1 MMDALTAPTP
11 TSEATAPHR
20 FRAFV
25 SYSHSDA
32 RAAAWWHRSLESY
45 RLPSRLRGSDGEHGA
60 LPDRLSPIFRDRED
74 LASAGELG
82 PRIQAALADS
92 DALIVICSPE
102 SARSPWVNEEILA
115 FKRLG
120 RAHRIV
126 ALIIDGEPHAG
137 DARECFPLALR
148 FDLDQDGQPHG
159 AACEPLAADV
169 RVGKDGK
176 ALARLKLIS
185 GLLGVSLDTL
195 RQREAA
201 RRHRRLLAIT
211 ALAVVVMLVTS
222 FLAVQAVLA
231 QRAAERRQKQAE
243 TLVDFML
250 GDLNDKLSEVSRLD
264 ILEAVD
270 DKAMEYFQSLPVTDV
285 TDQSLVQRAKAL
297 EKIGSVRLEQGHLP
311 QAMAAYQAA
320 ANLSGPLASAEPAN
334 IERQLAHANTLT
346 FIGMS
351 HWTRGDLDQAQASFT
366 SAQDLL
372 QRARAFAPTDTQLLL
387 QLATLSNN
395 TGHVMEAR
403 GDLSGATAQYRSMLA
418 DCQKLVGIDA
428 SRAEWQ
434 ARLGLAHNNL
444 AKMSLLNGDLTA
456 AVAGYR
462 ADVAIE
468 SALANAKP
476 MDNTQAETR
485 LFAKAALG
493 RTLVLAGDLEGGV
506 VELRGALAEAKR
518 LRAVEPD
525 STSFQEDFALY
536 SYQLGRALR
545 LQGNFTEADSLVA
558 QAITMLL
565 TMTRRDVGNVSWIRE
580 LAEAR
585 IEQAQLSLVA
595 GRGEEARAQ
604 AQAALSALEPMLAAQ
619 PLDRALVLATTEA
632 RLLLADVAPDPNQA
646 QALRH
651 AALATVTAQTSG
663 LADPRLQ
670 ELRRRAQPVPV
681 AGQH

>member
-1 MMDALTAPTP
+1 MSNALTAP
-11 TSEATAPHR
+11 SSASVATAPHR
-20 FRAFV
+20 YRAFV
-25 SYSHSDA
+25 SYSHRDA

-45 RLPSRLRGSDGEHGA
+45 RVPSRLRGSEGEHGI

-82 PRIQAALADS
+82 PRIQVALADS

-102 SARSPWVNEEILA
+102 AARSSWVNEEILA

-120 RAHRIV
+120 RAQRIV
-126 ALIIDGEPHAG
+126 ALIVDGEPHAG

-148 FDLDQDGQPHG
+148 FDLDQDGQPLG
-159 AACEPLAADV
+159 PACEPLAADI
-169 RVGKDGK
+169 RAGKDGK

-201 RRHRRLLAIT
+201 RRHRRLLAVT
-211 ALAVVVMLVTS
+211 ALAVLVMLVTS

-231 QRAAERRQKQAE
+231 QRSAERRQKQAE
-243 TLVDFML
+243 ALVDFML
-250 GDLNDKLSEVSRLD
+250 GDLNDKLAEVSRLD

-270 DKAMEYFQSLPVTDV
+270 DKAMDYFQSLPITDV

-320 ANLSGPLASAEPAN
+320 ADLSGPLASAEPAN

-351 HWTRGDLDQAQASFT
+351 HWTRGDLNQAQFSFT

-403 GDLSGATAQYRSMLA
+403 GDLTGATMQYRSMLA

-428 SRAEWQ
+428 NRAEWQ
-434 ARLGLAHNNL
+434 GRLGLAHNNL

-468 SALANAKP
+468 SALAKVKP
-476 MDNTQAETR
+476 MDNSQAETR
-485 LFAKAALG
+485 LFAQAALG
-493 RTLVLAGDLEGGV
+493 RTLVLAGDLAGGIA
-506 VELRGALAEAKR
+506 ELRGAVAEAKR
-518 LRAVEPD
+518 LRVVEPD

-536 SYQLGRALR
+536 SYQLASALR
-545 LQGNFTEADSLVA
+545 LQGNSAEAESLVA
-558 QAITMLL
+558 QSITMLL
-565 TMTRRDVGNVSWIRE
+565 TMTRKEGGNVSWIRE

-585 IEQAQLSLVA
+585 IEQSQLSRAA
-595 GRGEEARAQ
+595 GRSDDARAQ
-604 AQAALSALEPMLAAQ
+604 VQAALLALEPMLAAQ

-632 RLLLADVAPDPNQA
+632 QLVLADVTPDPNQA
-646 QALRH
+646 RTLRR
-651 AALATVTAQTSG
+651 AALATLAAQTSG
-663 LADPRLQ
+663 MADPRLQ
-670 ELRRRAQPVPV
+670 ELRRRAQPIPV
-681 AGQH
+681 VGQR